1 MGLAEQLGRV
11 VGRLNLSGV
20 SAVEHPRE
28 FDRYAFEPCFRPGHF
43 LAVGMGTAIRVSD
56 MPSSISLSLIGSR
69 PSRPMARRAPGHQL
83 ASPV

>member
-43 LAVGMGTAIRVSD
+43 LAVGMGAAIRVSD